1 MSSPVWGMN
10 RRTTRAVL
18 AAFAAVVVV
27 AVVVLGL
34 RSCSAGPATTAT
46 TSPTA
51 SRTASPS
58 ASPSTTARTG
68 PLSGRALA
76 VKIDNT
82 ERSHPHIGVAQADVV
97 YLEPVE
103 GGLTRL
109 LAVFSSAMPKEVG
122 PVRSARESDLAILGN
137 YGPVAFAY
145 SGASH
150 YTERLLAKGREVN
163 LSYGASTQGFRREP
177 SRPAPYNVIGD
188 PKVLLA
194 RAKGSVVPKDP
205 GFVFGAAPAGGA
217 KATEVAT
224 RWPASRVSFTWDPRR
239 KAYLLTTDGRPDV
252 DPMGRQYGAATV
264 VVQEVPTHSSQNR
277 DVRGAPTPVVT
288 LTGKGRVTV
297 LRGGQA
303 WRGTWSRTSLT
314 APTSFTGS
322 SGKPLTMAPAGTVWV
337 LFVAPGQAV
346 TVR

>member
-1 MSSPVWGMN
+1 MN
-10 RRTTRAVL
+10 RRTAL
-18 AAFAAVVVV
+18 AAVAAVVAV

-34 RSCSAGPATTAT
+34 RSCSDGPGAAPPTT
-46 TSPTA
+46 
-51 SRTASPS
+51 SPS
-58 ASPSTTARTG
+58 ASPSSAARTG

-82 ERSHPHIGVAQADVV
+82 AKSHPHIGMAQADVV
-97 YLEPVE
+97 YVEPVE

-163 LSYGASTQGFRREP
+163 LSYGASTQGFQRDP
-177 SRPAPYNVIGD
+177 ARPAPYNVIGD
-188 PKVLLA
+188 PKALLA
-194 RAKGSVVPKDP
+194 RAKGSAVPKDP

-224 RWPASRVSFTWDPRR
+224 RWPAARVSFKWDAGR
-239 KAYLLTTDGRPDV
+239 KEYLLSTDGKRDV
-252 DPMGRQYGAATV
+252 DPQGRQHGAATV
-264 VVQEVPTHSSQNR
+264 VVQEVPTHSSRNK

-288 LTGKGRVTV
+288 LTGKGPVTV
-297 LRGGQA
+297 LRGGQV

-314 APTSFTGS
+314 APTSFTGP
-322 SGKPLTMAPAGTVWV
+322 SGKALTMDPAGTVWV
-337 LFVAPGQAV
+337 LLVAPGQAV

>member
-1 MSSPVWGMN
+1 MN
-10 RRTTRAVL
+10 RRAVRTAL
-18 AAFAAVVVV
+18 AAVGAVVAV

-34 RSCSAGPATTAT
+34 RSCSAGPAAT
-46 TSPTA
+46 PS
-51 SRTASPS
+51 ASPS
-58 ASPSTTARTG
+58 ASSPAASPSTKRTG

-82 ERSHPHIGVAQADVV
+82 GKSHPHIGMAQADVV
-97 YLEPVE
+97 YVEPVE

-109 LAVFSSAMPKEVG
+109 LAVFSSALPKEVG

-145 SGASH
+145 SGASR
-150 YTERLLAKGREVN
+150 YTNRLLDKGREVN
-163 LSYGASTQGFRREP
+163 LSYGASTQGFRRDP

-188 PKVLLA
+188 PKALLA

-205 GFVFGAAPAGGA
+205 GFVFGAPPAGGA
-217 KATEVAT
+217 AATEVAT
-224 RWPASRVSFTWDPRR
+224 RWPAARVSFVWDARR
-239 KAYLLTTDGRPDV
+239 KEYLLSTDGKRDV
-252 DPMGRQYGAATV
+252 DPQGRQHGAVTV
-264 VVQEVPTHSSQNR
+264 VVQEVPTHPSKNR

-297 LRGGQA
+297 LRGGQV
-303 WRGTWSRTSLT
+303 WRGTWSRSALT

-322 SGKPLTMAPAGTVWV
+322 SGKPLTMDPAGTVWV
-337 LFVAPGQAV
+337 LLVAPGQAV